1 MGEKI
6 LWIASPAWLA
16 VLIVIGST
24 FGRLVFAEDRPGVV
38 EDADDETDVVILA
51 PLVVGATRVGIG
63 PFDLPVAVDLID
75 APVIQDQAPRV
86 QVSEVLRRVPGT
98 VVTNR
103 GSFAQE
109 EQIMIRGF
117 GGRSQFGT
125 RGVKLLA
132 DGIPASTP
140 DGQGGPG
147 LFDLGSA
154 REIEV
159 LRGAFSALYG
169 NHAGGVVQIFT
180 EDGPP
185 RPTVSL
191 RMMGGSDA
199 TWIQGIKLGGEAGPL
214 NGILDAYR
222 FETDGYRD
230 WSKARKEQLNAKVR
244 WGLENG
250 GTLSLI
256 ANQLDQPESRDPLGL
271 TAEQV
276 AQNRRQAQPLALTF
290 RTRRSLENLQGGLVY
305 EQPLTEDD
313 TLRVMSYVGT
323 RSNEQ
328 YLAIPLFSQNAITS
342 SGGVSA
348 FDRSFYGGSL
358 WWTRESRLA
367 DGPLSLIVGGE
378 YERSAEERKG
388 YLNDLGDRAALKRHE
403 DNEVTSQGLFL
414 QGAWQFAPEWSLDP
428 GLRYTQVVFD
438 SDDRFI
444 CTPERVTAPGARPG
458 TCSGASAPITATNI
472 NPDDSGRRTYDA
484 WTPVLGLVYSPTP
497 TANLYAN
504 IGRTFE
510 TPTFA
515 ELAYRPDG
523 NAGLNLAL
531 RPAISLHYE
540 VGAKLRFGADT
551 RLNLALFRIDT
562 DDELTVATNQG
573 GRATYRNAP
582 ASRRQGIELL
592 LETTL
597 GHGFAGYLAATYL
610 DARLTEGYLGCTGT
624 PCLTFEPLLN
634 AADVRSG
641 NRIPGIP
648 PFTIFG
654 ELSYEHAATGF
665 TGAIDIYGQGKV
677 EVDDLNSETADEYWT
692 INLRGGFR
700 RQWGPLELSQFLRV
714 ENLLDRDYIGAV
726 VVNAGNGRYY
736 APAAGTTYLFGLTAS
751 YAF

>member
-1 MGEKI
+1 MRR
-6 LWIASPAWLA
+6 WIASHAWFA
-16 VLIVIGST
+16 AVIGSV
-24 FGRLVFAEDRPGVV
+24 FGHLVVAQDSSGGV
-38 EDADDETDVVILA
+38 EDGHAAPDVILS
-51 PLVVGATRVGIG
+51 PVVVGATRVGVN
-63 PFDLPVAVDLID
+63 PFDLPVAIDVID
-75 APVIQDQAPRV
+75 APVIQGQSPEVR
-86 QVSEVLRRVPGT
+86 VSEVLPRVPGT

-103 GSFAQE
+103 GTLAQE

-154 REIEV
+154 RDIEV
-159 LRGAFSALYG
+159 MRGAFSALYG

-180 EDGPP
+180 EDGPR

-191 RMMGGSDA
+191 RLLGGSDA
-199 TWIQGIKLGGEAGPL
+199 TWIQGLTVGGETGPFNATL
-214 NGILDAYR
+214 NTYR

-244 WGLENG
+244 WSLDNG
-250 GTLSLI
+250 GSLSLI

-276 AQNRRQAQPLALTF
+276 EQNRRQAQPVALDF
-290 RTRRSLENLQGGLVY
+290 RTRRALDNVQGGLVY
-305 EQPLTEDD
+305 EQPLTDRD
-313 TLRVMSYVGT
+313 TLQVMSYVGT

-328 YLAIPLFSQNAITS
+328 YLAVPALRQNAITS

-348 FDRSFYGGSL
+348 FDRTFYGGSL
-358 WWTRESRLA
+358 WWNHDSVLA
-367 DGPLSLIVGGE
+367 DGPLNLIVGGE
-378 YERSAEERKG
+378 YEHASDDRKG
-388 YLNDLGDRAALKRHE
+388 YLNDFGDRSALKRDE
-403 DNEVTSQGLFL
+403 DNQVTSQGVFV
-414 QGAWQFAPEWSLDP
+414 QGAWQLAPRWSLDP

-438 SDDRFI
+438 SEDRFI
-444 CTPERVTAPGARPG
+444 CTPERVTAPGTRPG
-458 TCSGASAPITATNI
+458 TCSGSSIPITATNV
-472 NPDDSGRRTYDA
+472 NPDDSGRKTYDA

-497 TANLYAN
+497 TANVYAN

-510 TPTFA
+510 TPTFG

-523 NAGLNLAL
+523 GAGLNLAL
-531 RPAISLHYE
+531 RPAISMHYE
-540 VGAKLRFGADT
+540 LGAKLELGTDT
-551 RLNLALFRIDT
+551 RLNLALFLIDT

-582 ASRRQGIELL
+582 SSRRQGIELL

-597 GHGFAGYLAATYL
+597 GNGFSGYLAATYL
-610 DARLTEGYLGCTGT
+610 DARLTESYLGCSGT
-624 PCLTFEPLLN
+624 PCFTVPPLVN
-634 AADVRSG
+634 VAEVASG
-641 NRIPGIP
+641 NRIPGVP
-648 PFTIFG
+648 PFTVYG
-654 ELSYEHAATGF
+654 ELSYEHAPTGF

-677 EVDDLNSETADEYWT
+677 EVDDLNRATAGEYWT
-692 INLRGGFR
+692 VNLRGGFHQ
-700 RQWGPLELSQFLRV
+700 QWGPLELSQFVRV

-726 VVNAGNGRYY
+726 VVNDANGRYY
-736 APAAGTTYLFGLTAS
+736 APAAGTTYVLGLTAA